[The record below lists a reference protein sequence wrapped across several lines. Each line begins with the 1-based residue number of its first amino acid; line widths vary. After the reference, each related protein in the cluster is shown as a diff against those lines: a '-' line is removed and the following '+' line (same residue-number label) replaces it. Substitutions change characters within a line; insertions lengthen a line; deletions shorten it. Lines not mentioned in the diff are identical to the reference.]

1 MSEIFNLS
9 WNDYQSNISKS
20 FSMLRRNVDL
30 ADVTL
35 VTDDLKLTKAH
46 KIILSSCS
54 EFFKKVFQNSDI
66 QGNLFLHLTGV
77 SSNELNQVLD
87 YIYCGEAKILQE
99 DLDKFLNT
107 AQTLKLEGLLQKEE
121 DTKTILNGTSMGED
135 VSLIDECQE
144 EEQTLNETLK
154 SFQKALKAENNI
166 VSKISLGDDVNLVEL
181 DKKIHESMEIDF
193 DCYKCKICGK
203 VTTGRNRKQ
212 QMSSHIE
219 THFEGLSLICKV
231 CGKSNK
237 TRNALYQHKSI
248 YKH

>member
-9 WNDYQSNISKS
+9 WNDYKSNISKS
-20 FSMLRRNVDL
+20 FSMLRRNLDL

-35 VTDDLKLTKAH
+35 ITDDSKLTKAH

-99 DLDKFLNT
+99 DLDQFLNT

-121 DTKTILNGTSMGED
+121 DTKNILNGISMGED
-135 VSLIDECQE
+135 AASLIDECQE
-144 EEQTLNETLK
+144 QEQTLDETLK
-154 SFQKALKAENNI
+154 TFKKALKAENYI
-166 VSKISLGDDVNLVEL
+166 GDDVNLVEL
-181 DKKIHESMEIDF
+181 DKKIQESMEMDL

-203 VTTGRNRKQ
+203 VTKGRNRKQ

-219 THFEGLSLICKV
+219 THIEGLSLICKV
-231 CGKSNK
+231 CGKSSK
-237 TRNALYQHKSI
+237 SRGALYSHKSM